1 MKFAKTYR
9 TLNKVSQVNKSRI
22 KVDELFKTIGNLML
36 PSLNQKQLLLQF
48 INRDPKLEL
57 NIDVHLI
64 EQVLINL
71 ILNARDACE
80 NKPDSH
86 VSISAQKL
94 RDTVLIKIVDNGK
107 GIPNEILDTI
117 FVPFFSTKKTGSGI
131 GLSISKQI
139 MMLHNGRIQVM
150 SEEGKGTVVSLIF

>member
-1 MKFAKTYR
+1 
-9 TLNKVSQVNKSRI
+9 
-22 KVDELFKTIGNLML
+22 VDELFKNIGNLMQ
-36 PSLNQKQLLLQF
+36 PSLSQKQLLLQF
-48 INRDPKLEL
+48 INSDPKLEL

-80 NKPDSH
+80 DRPDPK
-86 VSISAQKL
+86 VSISAEKL
-94 RDTVLIKIVDNGK
+94 RNHVLIKVIDNGN
-107 GIPNEILDTI
+107 GIPAEILDTI

-150 SEEGKGTVVSLIF
+150 SKEGKGTVVSLIF

>member
-1 MKFAKTYR
+1 
-9 TLNKVSQVNKSRI
+9 
-22 KVDELFKTIGNLML
+22 
-36 PSLNQKQLLLQF
+36 
-48 INRDPKLEL
+48 LEL

-80 NKPDSH
+80 DRPDSK

-94 RDTVLIKIVDNGK
+94 RDHILIKVIDNGN
-107 GIPNEILDTI
+107 GIPVEILDTI